1 MIQITI
7 IDGLNCPCAF
17 CDYCD
22 KVIERDGILVWKY
35 ENPKNP
41 LMLHKGE
48 CDSQNNVLRGK
59 FDMSL
64 ELDQVIDDLLHNV
77 ALKQPNKRARLAR

>member
-1 MIQITI
+1 MIQITRV
-7 IDGLNCPCAF
+7 DGLNCPCAF

-22 KVIERDGILVWKY
+22 KLIECDGVFVWRY
-35 ENPKNP
+35 EDPKNP

-48 CDSQNNVLRGK
+48 CDYQNNVLRGK

-77 ALKQPNKRARLAR
+77 AVKQPKKKARPSR